1 MSVNLLLLFSSAM
14 ITAIVAKV
22 TASPGGWANI
32 ACLSLLALFAVLTHV
47 KGIRKPV
54 I

>member
-22 TASPGGWANI
+22 TPSSNGFANI
-32 ACLSLLALFAVLTHV
+32 ACLCLLVIFAIAMWMQGL
-47 KGIRKPV
+47 RKPV
-54 I
+54 V

>member
-14 ITAIVAKV
+14 ITAIVGKV

-32 ACLSLLALFAVLTHV
+32 ACLCLLVLLAVLIQF